1 MRCCFDRASGCWLAT
16 ISVERSL
23 LTPVPLADRSGHHVD
38 VVADS
43 ARPRSGHK
51 QPHELLTMLS
61 GAIAAYGR

>member
-23 LTPVPLADRSGHHVD
+23 LTRAARHRSGHHVD